1 MKKTFQLALL
11 LSVIFLNGCV
21 TGTRNIALE
30 VPTSIATDTT
40 KGSVYISAIN
50 DLRVFEQKPKSPRT
64 PSVKG
69 KLDKTTIDERAKLI
83 GRQRNGYGM
92 AMGSVALEEGRTVQD
107 ETTALLTTALK
118 NRGYKLSD
126 SADGAIAISADIEK
140 FWAWFV
146 PGFVSISFESEVAI
160 KLNSNNRSS
169 LVTGAGLN
177 KGQIASNANW
187 ALTYQRAYQ
196 DFLNDVDQAL
206 ADLGL

>member
-30 VPTSIATDTT
+30 VPTSIATDTP

-107 ETTALLTTALK
+107 ETTELLTTALK

-160 KLNSNNRSS
+160 KLNANNRSS